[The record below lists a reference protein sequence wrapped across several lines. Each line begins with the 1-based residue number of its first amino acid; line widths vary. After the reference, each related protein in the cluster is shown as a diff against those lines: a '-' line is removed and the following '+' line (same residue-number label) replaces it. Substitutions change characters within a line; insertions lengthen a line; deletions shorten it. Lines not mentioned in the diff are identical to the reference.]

1 MFYFILQV
9 SQNVNCN
16 EEQTNNYKN
25 KIKLLENEIETFK
38 VLKILNLIA
47 IS

>member
-1 MFYFILQV
+1 MLFDNFFLQV
-9 SQNVNCN
+9 SQNVNGN

-38 VLKILNLIA
+38 VI
-47 IS
+47 